1 MKNKDLILQK
11 LMDSRGDFISGA
23 QIGSD
28 LGLSRA
34 AIWKCMEQLK
44 GEGCAIEAVTNRGY
58 RLMETPDILNAGL
71 IHNALLSTIFDGDV
85 HILSTV
91 DSTNRYAKTLAS
103 QGAPSGTVILT
114 EQQTGGRGRM
124 GKSFH
129 SPAGGLYMSVILR
142 PELTSR
148 DLMAVTASAASAV
161 ALTLLDHG
169 LTPQIKWVNDV
180 FLNDRKICGIL
191 CEGSFNIELQALD
204 YLVAG
209 IGINLCPDPGLSP
222 ELRDIITDIASE
234 SGLRLTRWE
243 TAVSVLRH
251 FGSCIED
258 IHDRTFMDVYRTY
271 SRTLGHR
278 VRVTIDGREETAL
291 AVDFDNDAGLI
302 LRRDTGE
309 LYTLVTG
316 SAVPLP

>member
-1 MKNKDLILQK
+1 MRNIDRILQI
-11 LMDSRGDFISGA
+11 LADNCGNFISGA
-23 QIGSD
+23 RIASS
-28 LGLSRA
+28 LGLSRTA
-34 AIWKCMEQLK
+34 VWKSIEQLK
-44 GEGCAIEAVTNRGY
+44 EEGCAVEAVTNRGY
-58 RLMETPDILNAGL
+58 RLLESPDILNASL
-71 IHNALLSTIFDGDV
+71 IRNALCSTIFSGDV
-85 HILSTV
+85 HILPTV
-91 DSTNRYAKTLAS
+91 DSTNIYAKGLAS
-103 QGAPSGTVILT
+103 GGAPSGTVVLAH
-114 EQQTGGRGRM
+114 QQTGGKGRT

-142 PELTSR
+142 PALSSR

-161 ALTLLDHG
+161 AMTLLDHK

-191 CEGSFNIELQALD
+191 CEGTFSLELQTLD

-209 IGINLCPDPGLSP
+209 IGINLQPDPHQPP
-222 ELRDIITDIASE
+222 ELQDIITDIATE

-251 FGSCIED
+251 FDACLAG
-258 IHDRTFMDVYRTY
+258 IHERSFMEIYRKY

-278 VRVTIDGREETAL
+278 VRCTIDGREETAL
-291 AVDFDNDAGLI
+291 AVDFDRDAGLI
-302 LRRDTGE
+302 LQRDSGE

-316 SAVPLP
+316 SAAPI